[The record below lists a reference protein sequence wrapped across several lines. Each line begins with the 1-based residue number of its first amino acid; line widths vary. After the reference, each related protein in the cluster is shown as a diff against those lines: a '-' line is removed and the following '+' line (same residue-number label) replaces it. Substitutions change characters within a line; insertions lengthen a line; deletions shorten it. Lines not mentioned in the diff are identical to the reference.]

1 MPTSYFKVQN
11 VFEGIEEQVRG
22 GNLSA
27 EFPLANTQGL
37 FSWSL
42 DDHIGEEDEVK
53 MLVMILLGRMITVLV
68 MVLAVMMKGT

>member
-37 FSWSL
+37 FSGL
-42 DDHIGEEDEVK
+42 EP
-53 MLVMILLGRMITVLV
+53 
-68 MVLAVMMKGT
+68 